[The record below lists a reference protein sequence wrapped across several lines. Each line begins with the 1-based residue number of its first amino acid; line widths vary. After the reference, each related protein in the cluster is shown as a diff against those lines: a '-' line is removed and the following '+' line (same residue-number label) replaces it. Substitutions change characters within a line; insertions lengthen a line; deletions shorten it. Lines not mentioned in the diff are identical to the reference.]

1 MSCWTCSQQGCFCI
15 FADQRAN
22 SQWRLPRKKTDIFN
36 CRVGSTD
43 GSFARKPSLKR
54 LASAV
59 RRTSS
64 RTFASYSHW
73 CWSIKSMNPSNSF
86 KNITSSCEHVSL
98 FGVKAQLSV
107 TGLLSAFWASP
118 HADQQWIRLDLNK
131 RRIPASWTVS
141 RLPCSSCS
149 TTAKL
154 SSSLATSE
162 TAEMRTNSLSTSA
175 RSAVAT
181 NSSSVT

>member
-1 MSCWTCSQQGCFCI
+1 MSCWTCSQQGCFLY
-15 FADQRAN
+15 FRRSA
-22 SQWRLPRKKTDIFN
+22 SQFTMKTSAQKTDIFT

-59 RRTSS
+59 RRGRS
-64 RTFASYSHW
+64 RRTA
-73 CWSIKSMNPSNSF
+73 
-86 KNITSSCEHVSL
+86 T
-98 FGVKAQLSV
+98 GADQLSQWILRILLRTSPV
-107 TGLLSAFWASP
+107 LVNMSVSSAWRHSSAWPSLLSAFWASP

>member
-1 MSCWTCSQQGCFCI
+1 MFSARLFLYFRRSASQFTMKTSAQ
-15 FADQRAN
+15 
-22 SQWRLPRKKTDIFN
+22 KTDIFT

-73 CWSIKSMNPSNSF
+73 CWSIKSVNPSNSF

-118 HADQQWIRLDLNK
+118 HAYQQWIRLDLNK

-154 SSSLATSE
+154 SSSSATSE